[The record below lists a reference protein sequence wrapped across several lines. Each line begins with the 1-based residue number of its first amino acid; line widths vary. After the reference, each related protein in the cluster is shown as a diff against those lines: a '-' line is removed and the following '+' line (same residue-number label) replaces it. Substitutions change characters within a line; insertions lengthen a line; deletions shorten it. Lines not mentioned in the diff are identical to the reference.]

1 MNRLFFIP
9 ALFFFTL
16 LSCGNKPSENK
27 NLMESNLVQNSLPQG
42 GTESI
47 VLGGGC
53 FWCIEAV
60 LKELKGV
67 SKVVSG
73 YAGGTV
79 RNPTYREVSAGLT
92 GHAEVVQVSFDPKVI
107 TLEELLEVFW
117 TLHDPTTLNRQGA
130 DVGTQYRSVIFFS
143 NLAQKNAAEKVK
155 KEVAAKIWDDPVIT
169 EISPLKE
176 FYPAEDYHQNYY
188 ELNKTQPYCQIVIN
202 PKVKKLKEKFGTKLK

>member
-1 MNRLFFIP
+1 
-9 ALFFFTL
+9 
-16 LSCGNKPSENK
+16 
-27 NLMESNLVQNSLPQG
+27 MEPWL
-42 GTESI
+42 
-47 VLGGGC
+47 
-53 FWCIEAV
+53 
-60 LKELKGV
+60 
-67 SKVVSG
+67 
-73 YAGGTV
+73 
-79 RNPTYREVSAGLT
+79 R
-92 GHAEVVQVSFDPKVI
+92 D
-107 TLEELLEVFW
+107 
-117 TLHDPTTLNRQGA
+117 GA